1 MSVTESAAQAQKPKL
16 TAKKSSFYLAMRV
29 LEPPRRDAMFAIY
42 AFCRAVDDIADEEG
56 DRDERRRRLTE
67 WRRDLD
73 ELYAGR
79 TRLRCAQLAE
89 PVRRFGLERADFEAV
104 IDGMEM
110 DVDQDI
116 RAPDWATLDR
126 YCDNVA
132 SAVGR
137 LSIRAFGLVDESTPP
152 GKLPE
157 DARLLAHHLGRALQ
171 LTNILRDL
179 DEDASIGRLYLP
191 REDLCAAGISEI
203 AEPGEVLANPALTQA
218 CAPTIARATEHFDE
232 AARIMAQCPR
242 ASVCAPRI
250 MADVYRAILVSLERR
265 GFAPP
270 RQRIRTPRHRVL
282 LAILRYGLF

>member
-1 MSVTESAAQAQKPKL
+1 MSGASGQAGSADASAR
-16 TAKKSSFYLAMRV
+16 ARGSSFNAAMRI
-29 LEPPRRDAMFAIY
+29 LPRPRREAMFEIY
-42 AFCRAVDDIADEEG
+42 SFCRAVDDIADEAG
-56 DRDERRRRLTE
+56 PRHARWQALAG
-67 WRRDLD
+67 WRRDID
-73 ELYAGR
+73 ALYTG
-79 TRLRCAQLAE
+79 LGPPNPPLQGLA
-89 PVRRFGLERADFEAV
+89 RAIHTFGLRREDFRAV

-110 DVDQDI
+110 DVEADI
-116 RAPDWATLDR
+116 RAPALVTLDL
-126 YCDNVA
+126 YCDRVA

-137 LSIRAFGLVDESTPP
+137 LSARAFGM
-152 GKLPE
+152 PE
-157 DARLLAHHLGRALQ
+157 AEGQSLAHHLGRALQ

-203 AEPGEVLANPALTQA
+203 AEPREVLANPALTQA
-218 CAPTIARATEHFDE
+218 CAPTIARAKEHFDE

-242 ASVCAPRI
+242 TSVCAPRI

-282 LAILRYGLF
+282 LAILRYGLL